1 MEESQIRR
9 GDYIRKVFSV
19 LTVQLLAILSVLC
32 LLLLCE
38 PLKEFVK
45 TNLWISLNSY
55 LIFILVSAVLL
66 FCLSCRRAV
75 PRGTPGMRV
84 MTLCMSCIVS
94 TVAAFHSVPAVAV
107 ALGCTLAISSAVF
120 VCTTQTFLGSCS
132 SSSWGGALLLLLL
145 VSVVLGFISGVWY
158 SSTLGFVFSSL
169 GTLLFSMCL
178 AEDSQAVLST
188 EPTDTS
194 LEEHSFAALVLS
206 LDISMIFIYLLLL
219 SD

>member
-1 MEESQIRR
+1 MGGPISGSRKDPRRAESQPSGMEESQIRR

-75 PRGTPGMRV
+75 PRGTPGM
-84 MTLCMSCIVS
+84 
-94 TVAAFHSVPAVAV
+94 
-107 ALGCTLAISSAVF
+107 
-120 VCTTQTFLGSCS
+120 
-132 SSSWGGALLLLLL
+132 
-145 VSVVLGFISGVWY
+145 
-158 SSTLGFVFSSL
+158 
-169 GTLLFSMCL
+169 CL